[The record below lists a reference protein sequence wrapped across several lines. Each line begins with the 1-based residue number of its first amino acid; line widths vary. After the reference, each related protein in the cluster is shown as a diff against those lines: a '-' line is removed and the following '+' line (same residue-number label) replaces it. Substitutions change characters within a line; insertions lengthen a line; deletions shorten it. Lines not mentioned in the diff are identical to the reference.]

1 MIKGFKDFIL
11 RGNVVELAIA
21 VVIGTAFQA
30 LIASFTTAIINPVLA
45 AMGSPDVGKLGFY
58 LRSGVE
64 ETFVDVG
71 AIINAVI
78 VFLVTALV
86 VYFVFVVP
94 MNKLNELQAKRK
106 GVTTDEVA
114 PAPTDI
120 ELLAEIRDLLK
131 QQQA

>member
-30 LIASFTTAIINPVLA
+30 LISTFTSAIINPILA
-45 AMGSPDVGKLGFY
+45 AMGSPDVGRLGFY

-64 ETFVDVG
+64 ETFIDVG
-71 AIINAVI
+71 AILNAVI

-94 MNKLNELQAKRK
+94 MNKFNELQARRK
-106 GVTTDEVA
+106 GVQTDEEA
-114 PAPTDI
+114 PAPTDT

-131 QQQA
+131 AQQA

>member
-30 LIASFTTAIINPVLA
+30 LISSFTSAIITPVLA
-45 AMGSPDVGKLGFY
+45 SLGSPEVGRLGFY
-58 LRSGVE
+58 LRAGVE
-64 ETFVDVG
+64 ETFIDIG
-71 AIINAVI
+71 ALINALI
-78 VFLVTALV
+78 VFVITALV
-86 VYFVFVVP
+86 VYLVFVVP
-94 MNKLNELQAKRK
+94 MNTYNELQAKRK
-106 GVTTDEVA
+106 GVKEDADA

-131 QQQA
+131 QRQV